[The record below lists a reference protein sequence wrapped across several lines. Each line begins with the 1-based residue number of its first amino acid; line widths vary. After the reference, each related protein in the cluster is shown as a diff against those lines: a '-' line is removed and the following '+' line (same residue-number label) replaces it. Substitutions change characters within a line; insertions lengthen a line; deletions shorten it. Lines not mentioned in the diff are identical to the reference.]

1 MPATK
6 TSLLDFMLLDEH
18 RQASR
23 FEQEPGTDFAV
34 VWQVPGEEL
43 LVEVHDES
51 LTGLGV
57 IMTDMATYHLG
68 TEATIVYHGSVLQG
82 EVKHIEHHADGTW
95 LVGWECHS

>member
-1 MPATK
+1 
-6 TSLLDFMLLDEH
+6 MLLDEN

-34 VWQVPGEEL
+34 IWQTAGEEL

-57 IMTDMATYHLG
+57 IMTDVASYPVG
-68 TEATIVYHGSVLQG
+68 AEATIVYHGSVLHG
-82 EVKHIEHHADGTW
+82 EVKNLAPHHEGAW
-95 LVGWECHS
+95 LVGWECRS

>member
-1 MPATK
+1 MPASK
-6 TSLLDFMLLDEH
+6 ASILDHMLLDEN

-23 FEQEPGTDFAV
+23 FVQEPGTDFAV
-34 VWQVPGEEL
+34 VWQTTGETL

-57 IMTDMATYHLG
+57 FMTDVASFPVG
-68 TEATIVYHGSVLQG
+68 AEATIVYHGSVLHG
-82 EVKHIEHHADGTW
+82 EVKHLEHQPGGAW